1 MVTTMISLMSTFKP
15 KRKIKNH
22 YYSLDILKTILNQK
36 DEFQKNIRTY
46 LPRYIIYEWRRFEEC
61 RKFYTGTWLGRQK
74 VNWLWKTTNWYSE
87 QINIDIVLLLSMFAT
102 PAKQMIP
109 SPSEVKSD
117 NIPNLVRLKVGS
129 SGKQLILPFL
139 VVSVLLLL
147 VLAAEWEEHFP
158 TVAGLS
164 DR

>member
-1 MVTTMISLMSTFKP
+1 
-15 KRKIKNH
+15 
-22 YYSLDILKTILNQK
+22 
-36 DEFQKNIRTY
+36 
-46 LPRYIIYEWRRFEEC
+46 
-61 RKFYTGTWLGRQK
+61 
-74 VNWLWKTTNWYSE
+74 
-87 QINIDIVLLLSMFAT
+87 MFAT

-129 SGKQLILPFL
+129 SVKQLILPFL